1 MKQEN
6 EQPMKPQQFAEYRLL
21 TSILN
26 NTYPPESKLPNERV
40 LAEQIG
46 VTRPT
51 LRETL
56 QRLSRE
62 KWLNIQHGK
71 QTVVNDY
78 WNEGGLGMLATMAK
92 YAEFLPS
99 DFISNLL
106 DFRIHLLPP
115 CAAASV
121 RNAPE
126 RFLDH
131 LEKTDQLGDDAEAF
145 TIFDWE
151 LQILMVKYS
160 KNLIYPLILN
170 DFSEIYRKLGT
181 LYFRLSKARKSSG
194 QYYAFL
200 KEDIENNGEKTE
212 QIVRNVMR
220 ESLQIWQSMGSIKEE
235 KK

>member
-6 EQPMKPQQFAEYRLL
+6 EQPMKLQQFAEHRLL
-21 TSILN
+21 ISILN
-26 NTYPPESKLPNERV
+26 NTYPPGSKLPNERV

-56 QRLSRE
+56 QRLARE
-62 KWLNIQHGK
+62 KWLTIQHGK

-78 WNEGGLGMLATMAK
+78 WSDGGLGMLATMAK

-99 DFISNLL
+99 DFIPNLL

-121 RNAPE
+121 RHAPE
-126 RFLDH
+126 YFLDH
-131 LEKTDQLGDDAEAF
+131 LEKIDQLGDDAEAF

-170 DFSEIYRKLGT
+170 DFADIYRKLGT
-181 LYFRLSKARKSSG
+181 LYFRLSKARKSSR

-200 KEDIENNGEKTE
+200 KEDIKNGGEKTE

-220 ESLQIWQSMGSIKEE
+220 ESLRIWQSMGSIKEE

>member
-6 EQPMKPQQFAEYRLL
+6 PQPMKPQQFAEHRLL
-21 TSILN
+21 ISILN
-26 NTYPPESKLPNERV
+26 HTYPPGSKLPNERI
-40 LAEQIG
+40 LAEEIG

-56 QRLSRE
+56 QRLARE
-62 KWLNIQHGK
+62 KWLNIHHGK
-71 QTVVNDY
+71 QTIINDY

-92 YAEFLPS
+92 YAAFLPP
-99 DFISNLL
+99 DFIPNLL

-126 RFLDH
+126 RFLEH
-131 LEKTDQLGDDAEAF
+131 LEKTDLLGDDAESF

-151 LQILMVKYS
+151 LQMLMVKYS
-160 KNLIYPLILN
+160 NNLIYPLILN
-170 DFSEIYRKLGT
+170 DFSEIYQKLGI
-181 LYFRLSKARKSSG
+181 LYFRLPKARKSSG

-200 KEDIENNGEKTE
+200 KKDIENSGEKTE
-212 QIVRNVMR
+212 QIVRDVMK